1 MKRED
6 WSLMQAHNFLLQ
18 LWLCFARKGHAIVKP
33 LWAQIVAG
41 VLYAAAILVFSR
53 DLYLS

>member
-1 MKRED
+1 
-6 WSLMQAHNFLLQ
+6 MQAHNFLLQ